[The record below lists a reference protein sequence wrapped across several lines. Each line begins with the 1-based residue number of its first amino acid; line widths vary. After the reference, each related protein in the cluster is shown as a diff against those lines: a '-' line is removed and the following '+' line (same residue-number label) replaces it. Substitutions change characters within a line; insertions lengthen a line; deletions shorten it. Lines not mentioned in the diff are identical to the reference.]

1 MKAALKKDDGF
12 SLIELLIVVAILSI
26 IMTGLQ
32 QVISTAVTSYN
43 STKDKQDM
51 ENQAR
56 FAMERMVRF
65 VQETDLINLPD
76 SATDQETLEISERL
90 LDTYNNDTQAYAL
103 DGDGWLD
110 ADNDNYGIVNEDTTT
125 PDPPDLITFDLDK
138 TDAGNWKLREK
149 MPDYSTALL
158 TDYLATRELCE
169 HVTEFKNNLVRK
181 NDLEFHNN
189 LVEIQLTLDD
199 GINRVS
205 LKTRARA
212 RLME

>member
-1 MKAALKKDDGF
+1 MTAVLKQDDGF
-12 SLIELLIVVAILSI
+12 SLIEMLIVVAILGI

-32 QVISTAVTSYN
+32 QVIATAVTSYN

-51 ENQAR
+51 ENHAR

-76 SATDQETLEISERL
+76 SATDQEKLEISERL

-110 ADNDNYGIVNEDTTT
+110 ADNDKDGIINEDTTT
-125 PDPPDLITFDLDK
+125 PDPQDIITFGLDK
-138 TDAGNWKLREK
+138 TDAGNWKLLEE
-149 MPDYSTALL
+149 MPDYST
-158 TDYLATRELCE
+158 TPGGHLATRELCE

-199 GINRVS
+199 GTNNVS